1 MEKRKITK
9 GRRLNIPSK
18 FLDELELSAEWQEV
32 ELTIEYGKI
41 CIKKF
46 ERENIQ
52 KKPYIGIVRELDDL
66 RRVVIPAEYLRVLK
80 IEIGDIIQLR
90 LEDKVIKVQRLKI

>member
-66 RRVVIPAEYLRVLK
+66 RRVVIPAEYLRVLG
-80 IEIGDIIQLR
+80 IERGDILQLR
-90 LEDKVIKVQRLKI
+90 LEGKVIKVQRF